1 MHISYRCGPSCP
13 SDDGIMC
20 WCLSLH
26 VFYANERDIWP
37 NDWNR
42 DYRPIEKKG
51 YQYNESE

>member
-42 DYRPIEKKG
+42 DYRPIEKKRLPI
-51 YQYNESE
+51 Q